1 VLSALLFW
9 CNVRTEP
16 RTVVRKARVGADTSI
31 TLVETGAGSS
41 ALGPLHVSHSYAGPQ
56 LQASLVRP
64 TQVPGLGSNFLFF
77 FQNVTYFLL
86 GWSFF

>member
-1 VLSALLFW
+1 MLSALLFW

-16 RTVVRKARVGADTSI
+16 RTVGRRAR
-31 TLVETGAGSS
+31 VETGAGSS